1 MKNPIFVIIGLIA
14 VVIVVALYL
23 FNSSEGAVVTNPLQ
37 AEQTEELPG
46 PATFNWRFEEA
57 STNNLD
63 GNPQTNVYL
72 TINHDG
78 RSMER
83 LVDTVDGDCNIVEGE
98 RYEDDISN
106 AGSVQCY
113 AAGLGQQYRVTQ
125 GQYIFLV
132 ERKLFEEALPD
143 VTPPVYE
150 WEVVA
155 EFPLT

>member
-1 MKNPIFVIIGLIA
+1 MKNPIFVIIGII
-14 VVIVVALYL
+14 VVVVVVALYL
-23 FNSSEGAVVTNPLQ
+23 FNNSEDVVVANPLQ
-37 AEQTEELPG
+37 AEQAEELPS
-46 PATFNWRFEEA
+46 PATFNWRFAEA
-57 STNNLD
+57 STNNPD

-72 TINHDG
+72 TINYDG
-78 RSMER
+78 RSIER
-83 LVDTVDGDCNIVEGE
+83 HVDTVDGDCNILEGQ

-125 GQYIFLV
+125 GQYIFFV

-150 WEVVA
+150 W
-155 EFPLT
+155 